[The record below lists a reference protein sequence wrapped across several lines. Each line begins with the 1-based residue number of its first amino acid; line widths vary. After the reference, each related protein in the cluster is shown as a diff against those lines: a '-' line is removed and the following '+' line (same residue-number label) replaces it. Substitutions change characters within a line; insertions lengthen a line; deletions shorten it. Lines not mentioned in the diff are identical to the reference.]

1 MKSINLYGYAT
12 SPYVRKTAC
21 FLYYKGLDFTHV
33 PVNPIKTKG
42 TIGHTNGTQVPV
54 LEIDGE
60 WRRESSD
67 HAHWL
72 DEIFPEKPL
81 YPLEHQQKID
91 QIDDWISHKYLPSL
105 FRGAIDGPFDR
116 NFIKR
121 SWRLAALVNAQTPLP
136 FYIRFIW
143 PFGLRRARFIN
154 DMSQHIDFSLS
165 IKDMYMQLFMELL
178 EHIGDGPFMGE
189 LEKPTMLD
197 FAVFPQLVFGYMFG
211 LEEQL
216 SAAKHP
222 TIKAWLAR
230 VSEHLPEN
238 PLLASDKMQ
247 VNSLKE
253 ALSN

>member
-1 MKSINLYGYAT
+1 M
-12 SPYVRKTAC
+12 
-21 FLYYKGLDFTHV
+21 
-33 PVNPIKTKG
+33 
-42 TIGHTNGTQVPV
+42 
-54 LEIDGE
+54 
-60 WRRESSD
+60 
-67 HAHWL
+67 
-72 DEIFPEKPL
+72 
-81 YPLEHQQKID
+81 
-91 QIDDWISHKYLPSL
+91 
-105 FRGAIDGPFDR
+105 
-116 NFIKR
+116 